1 MRRPPTIGGC
11 DVRSRVARATSHH
24 DCVNSGITRVFS
36 SLVCIFAA
44 AQGGDVAPRL
54 DVPRGYTASVYAS
67 GIRGARDLDVRA
79 DGTLTLRGADA
90 RFEIVPATADAP
102 LTVMRVAAELEAP
115 VGSNEA
121 TAMKS
126 PRFIEMSWDGASGE
140 LGYALMPAEGAGIP
154 VSPQTL
160 ALARKLAHHHAAD
173 VAMAPDGSLFV
184 ADSRAGAVWRIRRS
198 AL

>member
-1 MRRPPTIGGC
+1 
-11 DVRSRVARATSHH
+11 VK
-24 DCVNSGITRVFS
+24 SGITRVFT
-36 SLVCIFAA
+36 SLLCIFAA
-44 AQGGDVAPRL
+44 AQGGNVAPRL

-79 DGTLTLRGADA
+79 DGTLTLRGTDA
-90 RFEIVPATADAP
+90 RFEIAPPTADAP
-102 LTVMRVAAELEAP
+102 LTVMRVAAELEELEAP
-115 VGSNEA
+115 VTSNEA
-121 TAMKS
+121 TAVQS
-126 PRFIEMSWDGASGE
+126 PRFIAMRWDGASGE
-140 LGYALMPAEGAGIP
+140 LGYALTPAASAGIP